1 MYVAPSGG
9 LTYDCSGDA
18 ASVAAAPPGVSDPEN
33 WSLVELDG
41 KASWHSSATGE
52 FRPVTG
58 GKAVKP
64 PRTTPA
70 PTSFLK
76 TGEEIIA
83 AVGDPAAV
91 SRVTETASLS
101 PKKTQA
107 VQETT
112 KNIVTETKTLTEKA
126 RAEEKASGGPS
137 AGLFAAIL
145 GTTGIVAGTAIL
157 ASRSG
162 SKKRRPVQRFPVQQ
176 QQQDSVLPIA
186 AGVGLLAVVGITA
199 FILTRK

>member
-1 MYVAPSGG
+1 VDGNPSNLFTPLGGGRSTAPS
-9 LTYDCSGDA
+9 A
-18 ASVAAAPPGVSDPEN
+18 PAPEAAPS
-33 WSLVELDG
+33 
-41 KASWHSSATGE
+41 
-52 FRPVTG
+52 PVD
-58 GKAVKP
+58 
-64 PRTTPA
+64 
-70 PTSFLK
+70 SFLK

-83 AVGDPAAV
+83 VVSGPATV
-91 SRVTETASLS
+91 SRVTETVSLS
-101 PKKTQA
+101 PRKTQA

-112 KNIVTETKTLTEKA
+112 KNIVTETKKLTEKA

-162 SKKRRPVQRFPVQQ
+162 SKKRRPVQRFPIQQ
-176 QQQDSVLPIA
+176 QQQDSILPIA